1 MQVSIETIIKKTYIF
16 ALFAF
21 ALSACIVMQEQE
33 ADGGGDISKYI
44 IALTAIVWFTFP
56 LRTLQK
62 GYIFERPSTP
72 IIAFNSYLL
81 WVIIISV
88 IMPGSNNTLT
98 AYINSIIWVVLPFL
112 IFNSSYYYTLHIGI
126 DKSVENALVGISAL
140 FILTYFSFYDV
151 DNILLNVHLGSSYYA
166 LYILPIALL
175 KPSKVIKTI
184 SIIAVSFAI
193 FSSVKRGG
201 VMALAIGILSYIIT
215 QQLVSS
221 KSKFS
226 RFIIGV
232 SFLLIFACIFAYIG
246 SLGGNNIFERFET
259 IQEDQGSGRT
269 EVWEEAWRLINNQG
283 IISYIIGNGFN
294 TVVENSYL
302 SLSAHDDYLEAWFD
316 FGLTG
321 VLFYTTA
328 IILYFAKT
336 ISCIIKKRTYAPEMM
351 FLASIIIVLST
362 ISHIAIY
369 YWFNIVLLDIAIFI
383 GKSDRD
389 DKAST
394 VSLHNYIK

>member
-16 ALFAF
+16 ALIAF

-44 IALTAIVWFTFP
+44 IALTTIVWFIFPIRTF
-56 LRTLQK
+56 QK
-62 GYIFERPSTP
+62 GYLFEKPSGT
-72 IIAFNSYLL
+72 ILAFNLYLL
-81 WVIIISV
+81 WVIIICV

-98 AYINSIIWVVLPFL
+98 TYINSIIWVVLPFL
-112 IFNSSYYYTLHIGI
+112 IFNSSYYYTLHLGT
-126 DKSVENALVGISAL
+126 DKNLENTLVGISVL

-175 KPSKVIKTI
+175 KPSKVVRITC
-184 SIIAVSFAI
+184 IIAVSLAI

-201 VMALAIGILSYIIT
+201 VMALALGILTYIIT
-215 QQLVSS
+215 QQIVSS
-221 KSKFS
+221 RSKFS
-226 RFIIGV
+226 RIIIGV
-232 SFLLIFACIFAYIG
+232 SILLIFVCIFAYIG

-283 IISYIIGNGFN
+283 VFNYIVGNGFN

-302 SLSAHDDYLEAWFD
+302 VLSAHDDYLEAWFD
-316 FGLTG
+316 FGIIG
-321 VLFYTTA
+321 VLFYTIA
-328 IILYFAKT
+328 IILFFVKT

-369 YWFNIVLLDIAIFI
+369 YWFNVVLLDIAIFI

-389 DKAST
+389 DRVQT
-394 VSLHNYIK
+394 IRE

>member
-16 ALFAF
+16 ALIAF

-33 ADGGGDISKYI
+33 AESGGGLSKYI
-44 IALTAIVWFTFP
+44 IAATAIVWLIFP
-56 LRTLQK
+56 IRTLQK
-62 GYIFERPSTP
+62 GYLFEMPSTTL
-72 IIAFNSYLL
+72 IAFNLYLL
-81 WVIIISV
+81 WVIIICV
-88 IMPGSNNTLT
+88 TMPGSNNTFT
-98 AYINSIIWVVLPFL
+98 TYINSIIWVILPFL

-126 DKSVENALVGISAL
+126 DKGLENTLVGIIVL

-175 KPSKVIKTI
+175 KPSKVIRTAC
-184 SIIAVSFAI
+184 IIAVSLAI

-201 VMALAIGILSYIIT
+201 VMALALGILSYIIT
-215 QQLVSS
+215 QQIVSTR
-221 KSKFS
+221 SKFS
-226 RFIIGV
+226 KLIIGV
-232 SFLLIFACIFAYIG
+232 SILLVFVCIFAYIG

-269 EVWEEAWRLINNQG
+269 EVWEEAWRLINNQS

-294 TVVENSYL
+294 TVIENSYL
-302 SLSAHDDYLEAWFD
+302 VLSAHDDYLEAWFD
-316 FGLTG
+316 FGLIG
-321 VLFYTTA
+321 VLFYITA
-328 IILYFAKT
+328 IIFYFVKT
-336 ISCIIKKRTYAPEMM
+336 ISCTIKKRAYAPEMM

-369 YWFNIVLLDIAIFI
+369 YWFNVILLDIAIFI

-389 DKAST
+389 DNAST
-394 VSLHNYIK
+394 IS